1 MREKKED
8 YKFEAILEYIDRKI
22 LNFQYKPKY
31 LFVPWFLIAI
41 NQHRANIILLNE
53 SKWNSKCWASS
64 KSRKI
69 WNHLLWPGRTPKK
82 TIVIFCSLIFLLVK
96 IHQFS
101 LFYCEPFGEI
111 LETRIICGPL
121 VFIYIKKYKPGFG
134 EVLLF
139 FTITRLCLF
148 KHVRNMI
155 AKNLRIGRNMSY
167 GK

>member
-1 MREKKED
+1 MRVSETQNGKHLVKVER
-8 YKFEAILEYIDRKI
+8 YEATFYD
-22 LNFQYKPKY
+22 QA
-31 LFVPWFLIAI
+31 VPH
-41 NQHRANIILLNE
+41 Q
-53 SKWNSKCWASS
+53 
-64 KSRKI
+64 
-69 WNHLLWPGRTPKK
+69 K
-82 TIVIFCSLIFLLVK
+82 TIIIFCSLIFLLVK

-101 LFYCEPFGEI
+101 LFYCEPSGEI
-111 LETRIICGPL
+111 FETRIICGPL